1 VVGIG
6 AVKQTG
12 RHRLARPPT
21 LGLQTV
27 SGRVP
32 MREISCAVLCW
43 TWTSVRCCCH
53 RCRQTGWRDRGLF
66 HAALYGG
73 AGAGLILLSVNTLDC
88 MESALPDRSRSPV
101 LAAGCWLCQTSV
113 QLSIFSTIKTE
124 LDGPLYRR
132 KKTHSHTIHHYRRCS
147 PRISILR
154 LPTG

>member
-1 VVGIG
+1 MVGIG

-43 TWTSVRCCCH
+43 TWTSVCCCCH

-101 LAAGCWLCQTSV
+101 LAAGSAKPASSFPSSLPSKRSWMGLF
-113 QLSIFSTIKTE
+113 IGGK
-124 LDGPLYRR
+124 RR
-132 KKTHSHTIHHYRRCS
+132 TLTRFIIIGDVV
-147 PRISILR
+147 PVF
-154 LPTG
+154 PF

>member
-43 TWTSVRCCCH
+43 TWTSVCCCCH

-101 LAAGCWLCQTSV
+101 LAAGCWLLALPNQRPAFHLLYHQNGAGWAS
-113 QLSIFSTIKTE
+113 LSAEKDA
-124 LDGPLYRR
+124 L
-132 KKTHSHTIHHYRRCS
+132 SHDS
-147 PRISILR
+147 SLSAV
-154 LPTG
+154 